1 MSPMAIQQPR
11 RAAAPCSNC
20 GLYHASGTS
29 CPVAVPLAVRSEG
42 RPIVPGTILGG
53 RFRIEA
59 VTHRSGMSTIY
70 RATDLRDQ
78 FGTVAVKQLSVA
90 GLSVE
95 EQQESRSWLA
105 REAGLLSSLK
115 NRHLPELLAAFSE
128 GDEHYVVMPYLEG
141 RTVKELVESEGPL
154 REDYVV
160 RWACILAD
168 VLAYL
173 HGQDPPI
180 VHRDLKPDNIL
191 ILPDM
196 KLMLLDLGVAR
207 PLLRGVAGTAIGTP
221 GYAPPEQYHGL
232 ADERSDLY
240 ALGATVHYMLT
251 GYDAEHEPPF
261 RNPPL
266 RQLEPEIS
274 PALEQLVGALLQVV
288 PEHRPADA
296 ATVGEQLALVDLV
309 SLGVASGLYRRA
321 LRSYLIAVACLS
333 GFLGFVALPS
343 FSGMSTIWA
352 LLPWIT
358 FAATAFA
365 RRPERVR
372 EVEVTKTEN
381 KLIQMHVQRVEW
393 MLLPATFAFLF
404 AFGFIPGS
412 QYLALF
418 VGLLT
423 IALLLM
429 GWKTADR
436 TVQQEML
443 SLNNVS
449 STPARSL
456 RP

>member
-1 MSPMAIQQPR
+1 MAMQQTR
-11 RAAAPCSNC
+11 QVTAPCPSC
-20 GLYHASGTS
+20 GLYHAPNAA
-29 CPVAVPLAVRSEG
+29 CPVAAPLAARVGG
-42 RPIVPGTILGG
+42 RALAPGAILGG
-53 RFRIEA
+53 RFRVDA

-70 RATDLRDQ
+70 RATDLREQ
-78 FGTVAVKQLSVA
+78 LGTVAVKQVSVA
-90 GLSVE
+90 GLSDE

-115 NRHLPELLAAFSE
+115 NPHLPELLAAFSE
-128 GDEHYVVMPYLEG
+128 GDEHFVVMPFLEG
-141 RTVKELVESEGPL
+141 RTVKELVVSEGPL

-173 HGQDPPI
+173 HSQDPPI
-180 VHRDLKPDNIL
+180 IHRDLKPDNIL

-207 PLLRGVAGTAIGTP
+207 PMQRGVAGTAIGTP

-261 RNPPL
+261 RQPPV
-266 RQLEPEIS
+266 RELEPDVS
-274 PALEQLVGALLQVV
+274 PQLEQLVGTLLQVV
-288 PEHRPADA
+288 PERRPQDA
-296 ATVGEQLALVDLV
+296 AAVSKQFALVDLV
-309 SLGVASGLYRRA
+309 ALGVASGLYRRA
-321 LRSYLIAVACLS
+321 LRSYLIAGACLS
-333 GFLGFVALPS
+333 GFLCFVALPS
-343 FSGMSTIWA
+343 FAGMSTIWA

-365 RRPERVR
+365 RRPERRR
-372 EVEVTKTEN
+372 EVEVTKVEN
-381 KLIQMHVQRVEW
+381 AVIQMHVQRVEW

-412 QYLALF
+412 QYLALL

-423 IALLLM
+423 IALLLV

-436 TVQQEML
+436 TVQQEIL
-443 SLNNVS
+443 SLNRV
-449 STPARSL
+449 TTTAAPRL